1 MCGCSLWNDDAY
13 EFALEN
19 QAGQGLCFENPQDR
33 KALVMGL
40 ALHEQGKQSLNKVL
54 AFVHVLFDRTTCL
67 FVASCFS
74 CHDQPLYSCTLH
86 DCIPDLLYAHY
97 ARQHNGRQSNAER
110 LVQQ

>member
-19 QAGQGLCFENPQDR
+19 QAGQGLRFENPQDR

-54 AFVHVLFDRTTCL
+54 TSIACARRLHNMFVCCFNH
-67 FVASCFS
+67 ASAAMIE
-74 CHDQPLYSCTLH
+74 PLAIH
-86 DCIPDLLYAHY
+86 AP
-97 ARQHNGRQSNAER
+97 
-110 LVQQ
+110 